1 MRTARLLFLPF
12 AALLGLLVAPASALA
27 GEEDFLYDPGT
38 VNVVEMTL
46 PDAAIVKLEE
56 EPFAYQKGG
65 TVSIAKTDGSPPP
78 GGKGTPT
85 VTCANA
91 EVKLKGQLQG
101 SFEDLSGKAAFK
113 VKFKKTEPC
122 LGLRKLTFNN
132 MTQDA
137 SMVHESLAYRA
148 FAAAGVPA
156 SRSGY
161 AYVWLNGKNYGLHL
175 DLESLD
181 TISLPKIFQVPQF
194 DSVTQHL
201 YEAAEYGADF
211 YPGKESRFEVDE
223 GEEDESDLTALIA
236 AVDAA
241 APGGSIPVGLAGMV
255 DLPEMT
261 RMWAVEKY
269 IGHWDGYAGVGIPWE
284 PEFNEHRPNNYYL
297 YSDASGRFSMLP
309 WGTDQAWEPT
319 DNGGLPI
326 EFDGQDGRLFDL
338 CREDET
344 CAGLYS
350 SAVAN
355 ALKKIGGV
363 DFAAQAEATAAML
376 APWQALEAPP
386 RKPFDSTQVAAAVG
400 KTVDFIHDRPA
411 EAKAWLALHP
421 PPAEPEPEPEPPAET
436 PTEDGHG
443 GGSSG
448 GGDGAVQ
455 GGGSAAGPAVA
466 SVPGPVPH
474 PRARFHGDV
483 LQDGRLLTVRTTLSG
498 PGWLQLDGEL
508 ETAAASGP
516 AVCRG
521 WRRFRSDGSHRVS
534 CRITAQAWRKLRYE
548 SLIIVL
554 QATFEGRDG
563 GLTKPIR
570 FVEVPKRDGRR

>member
-1 MRTARLLFLPF
+1 M
-12 AALLGLLVAPASALA
+12 LVVPASALA

-38 VNVVEMTL
+38 VNVIEMTL
-46 PDAAIVKLEE
+46 PQAGIEGLEA

-65 TVSIAKTDGSPPP
+65 TVIVTPSDGTP
-78 GGKGTPT
+78 GGLGTPSKT
-85 VTCANA
+85 FSNV
-91 EVKLKGQLQG
+91 EIKLKGQLQG
-101 SFEDLSGKAAFK
+101 SFQDLHGKAAFK
-113 VKFKKTEPC
+113 LKFKKTETFF
-122 LGLRKLTFNN
+122 GLRKLTLNN
-132 MTQDA
+132 MTQDP

-161 AYVWLNGKNYGLHL
+161 AYVWLNGTNYGLHL

-181 TISLPKIFQVPQF
+181 TISLPKIFQVPEF
-194 DSVTQHL
+194 NSATQHL

-223 GEEDESDLTALIA
+223 GEEGEADLTALIA

-241 APGGSIPVGLAGMV
+241 APSGSIPPSLAATV

-297 YSDASGRFSMLP
+297 YTDASGRFSMLP

-344 CAGLYS
+344 CSGLYS
-350 SAVAN
+350 AAVAN

-376 APWQALEAPP
+376 APWQALEVAP
-386 RKPFDSTQVAAAVG
+386 RKPFSSTQVAAAVAE
-400 KTVDFIHDRPA
+400 TVDFIHDRPA
-411 EAKAWLALHP
+411 EAEAWLASHP

-436 PTEDGHG
+436 PTEDGHAEDG
-443 GGSSG
+443 HGDGSSG
-448 GGDGAVQ
+448 GDGATQ
-455 GGGSAAGPAVA
+455 GGTSAPGAAVALAPPAV
-466 SVPGPVPH
+466 PG

-483 LQDGRLLTVRTTLSG
+483 SRDGRMLSVRTTLSD
-498 PGWLQLDGEL
+498 PGWLRLDGEL
-508 ETAAASGP
+508 ETAAPTGP
-516 AVCRG
+516 TVCRG
-521 WRRFRSDGSHRVS
+521 WRRFRSDGSQRVS
-534 CRITAQAWRKLRYE
+534 CRITPQAWRKLRSE
-548 SLIIVL
+548 SLVIVL
-554 QATFEGRDG
+554 QATFEGQSG
-563 GLTKPIR
+563 GLSQPIR
-570 FVEVPKRDGRR
+570 IVEVSRRNSR

>member
-1 MRTARLLFLPF
+1 MKASLLVLPF
-12 AALLGLLVAPASALA
+12 VFMLGLLATPASAQA
-27 GEEDFLYDPGT
+27 GEEDFLYDPAT

-46 PDAAIVKLEE
+46 PDPAIVKLEE

-91 EVKLKGQLQG
+91 EIKLKGQLQG
-101 SFEDLSGKAAFK
+101 SFEDLAGKAAFK
-113 VKFKKTEPC
+113 VKFKKTETC
-122 LGLRKLTFNN
+122 LGLRKLTLNN

-241 APGGSIPVGLAGMV
+241 APGGSIPPGLAGMV
-255 DLPEMT
+255 DLAEMT

-338 CREDET
+338 CRDDET
-344 CAGLYS
+344 CSGLYS

-363 DFAAQAEATAAML
+363 DFAGQAESTAAML
-376 APWQALEAPP
+376 APWQALEVAP
-386 RKPFDSTQVAAAVG
+386 RKPFNSTEVADAVA
-400 KTVDFIHDRPA
+400 KTVDFIDGRPA
-411 EAKAWLALHP
+411 EAEGWLALHP
-421 PPAEPEPEPEPPAET
+421 PPVEPEPPAKPEPPVET
-436 PTEDGHG
+436 PAEDGHG
-443 GGSSG
+443 GGSDG
-448 GGDGAVQ
+448 GATQ
-455 GGGSAAGPAVA
+455 GGTSAAGGPVGPAP
-466 SVPGPVPH
+466 SGVPH

-483 LQDGRLLTVRTTLSG
+483 FQDGRLLSVRTTLSD

-508 ETAAASGP
+508 ETAAPSGP
-516 AVCRG
+516 TACRG

-534 CRITAQAWRKLRYE
+534 CRITRDAWRKLRSE

-570 FVEVPKRDGRR
+570 VVEVPKRDGRR